1 MQVLLVL
8 LSFSV
13 FFTGTTN
20 MLGSQRIAT
29 GFTILLIFQVPYPKP
44 LSPALD
50 DRAWSRRTNTALHNP
65 RRGRPPPVVSQVGN
79 VVVSTW
85 LPICGE
91 LLWVDMFAWA
101 NLSFAYL
108 SLIESMVVVLL
119 QDKTGKTLF
128 PEEWQIGWQPVHKLL
143 QRESVKKCLR
153 RLPKRLQPQERNH
166 SPDGTYENR
175 FGALFQCP
183 FACSRPS
190 HLGCRF
196 RRSQTWSRMQ
206 QSSSAS
212 VQRSNGG
219 RAKAWTPAAAGM
231 GDGRSSIA

>member
-79 VVVSTW
+79 VVVST
-85 LPICGE
+85 
-91 LLWVDMFAWA
+91 
-101 NLSFAYL
+101 
-108 SLIESMVVVLL
+108 
-119 QDKTGKTLF
+119 
-128 PEEWQIGWQPVHKLL
+128 
-143 QRESVKKCLR
+143 
-153 RLPKRLQPQERNH
+153 
-166 SPDGTYENR
+166 
-175 FGALFQCP
+175 
-183 FACSRPS
+183 
-190 HLGCRF
+190 
-196 RRSQTWSRMQ
+196 
-206 QSSSAS
+206 
-212 VQRSNGG
+212 
-219 RAKAWTPAAAGM
+219 
-231 GDGRSSIA
+231 